1 MFFGG
6 ALTCSHTK
14 SKTVFSKSNEKA
26 PHHCPTKEEGSY
38 NSDDSMNTDGYGG
51 QFTEEIGDSQ
61 TFMINFSQSQLSGIV
76 FLLWFTVELD
86 VLQFQETRYLSLTF
100 IRELPWELS

>member
-1 MFFGG
+1 
-6 ALTCSHTK
+6 
-14 SKTVFSKSNEKA
+14 
-26 PHHCPTKEEGSY
+26 
-38 NSDDSMNTDGYGG
+38 MNTDGYGG

-100 IRELPWELS
+100 IRELP

>member
-14 SKTVFSKSNEKA
+14 SEIVFSKSNEKV

-38 NSDDSMNTDGYGG
+38 NSDDSMNIDGYGG
-51 QFTEEIGDSQ
+51 QFTEKIGDSQ
-61 TFMINFSQSQLSGIV
+61 TFMINFSQSQLPGIV